1 MRTPTHGCLRP
12 DHSGER
18 RPRARRG
25 AFTLLEVSIALGV
38 FALGMLGLA
47 AMQLHAMRSGSSGR
61 HATQAAAIAQ
71 SQMEQLQRLRWT
83 DADLADT
90 AGAFTAPITRTNT
103 VQGDPDQ
110 VEKTYAIDWRIADVE
125 PGWTRAIDVRV
136 TWDEEN
142 RPNRTMV
149 LSSLRYNREG
159 L

>member
-1 MRTPTHGCLRP
+1 MQDP
-12 DHSGER
+12 DARSQRER
-18 RPRARRG
+18 AG
-25 AFTLLEVSIALGV
+25 FTLLEIAIALGI
-38 FALGMLGLA
+38 FAVGMLGLT

-90 AGAFTAPITRTNT
+90 AGAFTAPVTQTNT
-103 VQGDPDQ
+103 VQGDPNQ
-110 VEKTYAIDWRIADVE
+110 VEMTYAVDWRIADVE

-136 TWDEEN
+136 TWDEEK
-142 RPNRTMV
+142 RPNRAVV
-149 LSSLRYNREG
+149 LSSLRFNREG

>member
-1 MRTPTHGCLRP
+1 MQDP
-12 DHSGER
+12 DARSQRER
-18 RPRARRG
+18 AG
-25 AFTLLEVSIALGV
+25 FTLLEIAIALGI
-38 FALGMLGLA
+38 FAVGMLGLT

-90 AGAFTAPITRTNT
+90 AGAFTAPVTQTNT
-103 VQGDPDQ
+103 VQGDPNQ
-110 VEKTYAIDWRIADVE
+110 VEMTYAVDWRIADVE

-136 TWDEEN
+136 TWDEEK
-142 RPNRTMV
+142 RPNRSVV
-149 LSSLRYNREG
+149 LSSLRFNREG